1 MTESA
6 DSSSV
11 SNLLVSKLKEF
22 FGPDVSQAMAFRI
35 KERYDID
42 INDDKA
48 VTDNPELI
56 EKAFTDLL
64 GAVAEVFLQRINQE
78 LVNSFSEE
86 HSSFESL
93 KHIADPKFSDYI
105 KMMVETASAVDQ
117 EIITQS
123 EGRKSLK
130 PEEIFSVLSD
140 DLTIKILKS
149 ALIGFPADY
158 YWEEL
163 GITRKQYYDRLHK
176 LRQIGLVRR
185 KSNIYKITALGQIIV
200 HIVLG
205 TVEEVVTNYWQLKA
219 LESFQHTIPPEERT
233 RIINSMLSNTK
244 IKEYL
249 L

>member
-1 MTESA
+1 MTESV
-6 DSSSV
+6 DSSI

-22 FGPDVSQAMAFRI
+22 FGPDVSQAIAFKI
-35 KERYDID
+35 KEKYGID

-48 VTDNPELI
+48 VTGNPELI
-56 EKAFTDLL
+56 EKAFADLL
-64 GAVAEVFLQRINQE
+64 GAVAAIFLEQINQD
-78 LVNSFSEE
+78 LINSFSVE
-86 HSSFESL
+86 HSFESL

-105 KMMVETASAVDQ
+105 KMMVETASAIDQ
-117 EIITQS
+117 EIITQT
-123 EGRKSLK
+123 EERKSLK

-140 DLTIKILKS
+140 GLTIRILKS

-163 GITRKQYYDRLHK
+163 GVTRKQYYDRLRK
-176 LRQIGLVRR
+176 LREIGLVRR
-185 KSNIYKITALGQIIV
+185 KSSIYKVTALGQIIV
-200 HIVLG
+200 HIILG
-205 TVEEVVTNYWQLKA
+205 TVEEVVTNYWELKV
-219 LESFQHTIPPEERT
+219 LESFQHTIPPEERS